1 MTDKLIVELP
11 IENIF
16 PNPNQPR
23 KSFSESS
30 LEDLAR
36 SIKECGLI
44 QPITVRKITDT
55 RYELIAGE
63 RRLRASKMAGI
74 SSIASIVTTV
84 SDESSAVSALIENIQ
99 RENLNFIE
107 EAYAYQNLM
116 DEYELTQKE
125 LSKRV
130 GKSQS
135 TIANKIRI
143 LRLPKDIIQTVVDG
157 GLTERHA
164 RALLKLPDDDLKH
177 KVLETVIKNDM
188 TVKKTEQLISDVLSD
203 ITKTSQDEKAE
214 DHKKK
219 SKRSIRGF
227 INFKIYTNTL
237 KNAYKAILDTG
248 IDAKYDEVDKGDHV
262 EIVVRIPKL

>member
-23 KSFSESS
+23 KSFSKSS
-30 LEDLAR
+30 LEELSN

-44 QPITVRKITDT
+44 QPITVRRISDA

-63 RRLRASKMAGI
+63 RRLRACKMAGI
-74 SSIASIVTTV
+74 SSIASIVTSV

-116 DEYELTQKE
+116 NEYELTQKE
-125 LSKRV
+125 LSSRV

-143 LRLPKDIIQTVVDG
+143 LRLPKDTIQTVIDG

-164 RALLKLPDDDLKH
+164 RALLKLPDDGLRLS
-177 KVLETVIKNDM
+177 VLETIIKNDL
-188 TVKKTEQLISDVLSD
+188 TVKKAEQLISDILSD
-203 ITKTSQDEKAE
+203 IANPPQEEKTE
-214 DHKKK
+214 DPKKK
-219 SKRSIRGF
+219 STRNIKGF

-237 KNAYKAILDTG
+237 KNAYKAIVDTG

>member
-1 MTDKLIVELP
+1 MT
-11 IENIF
+11 N
-16 PNPNQPR
+16 
-23 KSFSESS
+23 
-30 LEDLAR
+30 
-36 SIKECGLI
+36 
-44 QPITVRKITDT
+44 
-55 RYELIAGE
+55 
-63 RRLRASKMAGI
+63 RLRY
-74 SSIASIVTTV
+74 
-84 SDESSAVSALIENIQ
+84 
-99 RENLNFIE
+99 R
-107 EAYAYQNLM
+107 
-116 DEYELTQKE
+116 

-135 TIANKIRI
+135 TRANKIRT
-143 LRLPKDIIQTVVDG
+143 LRLPKDIIQTVVDS